1 MRGDE
6 IVDFYAGGVKNFFS
20 NTRLFLY
27 LKKRWDNLSNIQS
40 KFFSFKC
47 LVISDSQDFFY
58 SKNKIVFAWHYQIS
72 EINYCLYNHYWW
84 RWIGFIGLVRMT
96 FWNLLELYTIYL
108 DIYKFDDVCVWNR
121 PFVLR
126 LTCMHLV
133 RDTFGGFFFLKGVG
147 ASNNFKYIYVWICI
161 RMNCMFVIDRS
172 TMVIERYDA
181 ISIKLD
187 FLLLYVYHIL
197 YLFKQSRSYKGSLM
211 ALP

>member
-47 LVISDSQDFFY
+47 LVISDSQDCFY

-108 DIYKFDDVCVWNR
+108 SRYIQIQRRMRLEPSVCVTSHMHASCEGY
-121 PFVLR
+121 LR
-126 LTCMHLV
+126 V
-133 RDTFGGFFFLKGVG
+133 FFFKGC
-147 ASNNFKYIYVWICI
+147 WCI
-161 RMNCMFVIDRS
+161 
-172 TMVIERYDA
+172 
-181 ISIKLD
+181 
-187 FLLLYVYHIL
+187 
-197 YLFKQSRSYKGSLM
+197 KQF
-211 ALP
+211 